1 MQNVVLSAAST
12 TKPHVGKPMDK
23 MGHIFDIQSFS
34 VHDGPGCRT
43 TVFMTGCPLQCRWCA
58 NPESWIYGKHLMFAQ
73 ASCKWD
79 KGCDVCLSVCP
90 TGAIT
95 MEPGQ
100 PPQVDWNKCKDC
112 HDFPCTSICPNR
124 ALKQCVR
131 EYTSEE
137 LLQILR
143 RDFSSWG
150 SNGGVT
156 FSGGDPITQH
166 DFLIEVL
173 KGCHKLGIH
182 TAIETSAHF
191 PREKF
196 LDVMQYI
203 DFAFIDVKNM
213 NSEAHKS
220 GTNVGNELI
229 LDNIRALKQSGW
241 KGRLVLRQP
250 TICGYNDSEENAKKL
265 ISFMKENDLFEINL
279 LKFHRLGQTKWEQL
293 GKTYD
298 YATGGE
304 MTDKAMT
311 ALQSLYLDAGI
322 ACYIGHH
329 TSF

>member
-1 MQNVVLSAAST
+1 M
-12 TKPHVGKPMDK
+12 
-23 MGHIFDIQSFS
+23 SF
-34 VHDGPGCRT
+34 
-43 TVFMTGCPLQCRWCA
+43 
-58 NPESWIYGKHLMFAQ
+58 
-73 ASCKWD
+73 
-79 KGCDVCLSVCP
+79 CLSYRCHHH
-90 TGAIT
+90 GAWT
-95 MEPGQ
+95 A
-100 PPQVDWNKCKDC
+100 PQVDWNKCKDC

-203 DFAFIDVKNM
+203 DFAFIDVKTWTVR
-213 NSEAHKS
+213 H
-220 GTNVGNELI
+220 
-229 LDNIRALKQSGW
+229 
-241 KGRLVLRQP
+241 
-250 TICGYNDSEENAKKL
+250 
-265 ISFMKENDLFEINL
+265 
-279 LKFHRLGQTKWEQL
+279 TKPEQ
-293 GKTYD
+293 
-298 YATGGE
+298 A
-304 MTDKAMT
+304 
-311 ALQSLYLDAGI
+311 
-322 ACYIGHH
+322 
-329 TSF
+329 

>member
-1 MQNVVLSAAST
+1 MTYVF
-12 TKPHVGKPMDK
+12 P
-23 MGHIFDIQSFS
+23 S
-34 VHDGPGCRT
+34 VP
-43 TVFMTGCPLQCRWCA
+43 
-58 NPESWIYGKHLMFAQ
+58 Q
-73 ASCKWD
+73 APSPWNRD
-79 KGCDVCLSVCP
+79 S
-90 TGAIT
+90 
-95 MEPGQ
+95 

-131 EYTSEE
+131 EYTIEE

-166 DFLIEVL
+166 DF
-173 KGCHKLGIH
+173 
-182 TAIETSAHF
+182 

-213 NSEAHKS
+213 DSEAHKA

-304 MTDKAMT
+304 MTDEAMT

>member
-1 MQNVVLSAAST
+1 MRYHNITKDDMLNGEGLRVVLWVA
-12 TKPHVGKPMDK
+12 
-23 MGHIFDIQSFS
+23 
-34 VHDGPGCRT
+34 GCSH
-43 TVFMTGCPLQCRWCA
+43 GCKNCQ
-58 NPESWIYGKHLMFAQ
+58 NPIT
-73 ASCKWD
+73 WD
-79 KGCDVCLSVCP
+79 P
-90 TGAIT
+90 
-95 MEPGQ
+95 
-100 PPQVDWNKCKDC
+100 
-112 HDFPCTSICPNR
+112 
-124 ALKQCVR
+124 
-131 EYTSEE
+131 
-137 LLQILR
+137 
-143 RDFSSWG
+143 
-150 SNGGVT
+150 NGGLPFDEAAKAEIFAELEKDYISGIT

-196 LDVMQYI
+196 LHVMQYI

-213 NSEAHKS
+213 DSEAHKA
-220 GTNVGNELI
+220 GTSVGNELI

-241 KGRLVLRQP
+241 KGRLLLRQP

-304 MTDKAMT
+304 MTDEAMT

>member
-1 MQNVVLSAAST
+1 
-12 TKPHVGKPMDK
+12 
-23 MGHIFDIQSFS
+23 
-34 VHDGPGCRT
+34 
-43 TVFMTGCPLQCRWCA
+43 
-58 NPESWIYGKHLMFAQ
+58 
-73 ASCKWD
+73 
-79 KGCDVCLSVCP
+79 
-90 TGAIT
+90 
-95 MEPGQ
+95 
-100 PPQVDWNKCKDC
+100 
-112 HDFPCTSICPNR
+112 
-124 ALKQCVR
+124 
-131 EYTSEE
+131 
-137 LLQILR
+137 
-143 RDFSSWG
+143 
-150 SNGGVT
+150 
-156 FSGGDPITQH
+156 
-166 DFLIEVL
+166 
-173 KGCHKLGIH
+173 
-182 TAIETSAHF
+182 
-191 PREKF
+191 
-196 LDVMQYI
+196 MQYI

-213 NSEAHKS
+213 DSEAHKA

-304 MTDKAMT
+304 MTDEAMT